1 MAIIAVDIGGTQLRA
16 ALFNS
21 GSEKPHIT
29 KKTTTAGEGST
40 FERLCDLIQ
49 SVMVGSEGVEKII
62 VAAPGPVNP
71 VTGVISSAPNIP
83 EWHDF
88 PIGPNLSSHFNIPVK
103 VGNDANLAAL
113 GEWRFGAGRG
123 HQHLIYLTI
132 STGIGGGVIT
142 NGKLLLGENGLAAEL
157 GHVTIHPEGPLCSCG
172 QNGHIEAYA
181 SGPSIARYVKE
192 QISLGVNSSLKNI
205 PAVSAKEITAA
216 AVNGDKLAIEALSR
230 SGYYLGMM
238 LASIVQIF
246 NPSIVIFGGGVSM
259 SGKFLF
265 DPMHESLKKHVMD
278 QAYIRDLT
286 IATASLSD
294 NAGLMGALAL
304 GLLPDN

>member
-16 ALFNS
+16 AVFKN
-21 GSEKPHIT
+21 GSEKPHHN
-29 KKTTTAGEGST
+29 KKTTTRGDGST
-40 FERLCDLIQ
+40 FDRLCDLIQ
-49 SVMVGSEGVEKII
+49 SVMIDDEKVEKII
-62 VAAPGPVNP
+62 VATPGPVNP
-71 VTGVISSAPNIP
+71 VTGIISSTPNIP

-88 PIGPNLSSHFNIPVK
+88 PIGPNLSSHFKLPVK

-113 GEWRFGAGRG
+113 GEWRFGAGKG
-123 HQHLIYLTI
+123 HKHLIYMTI

-142 NGKLLLGENGLAAEL
+142 DGKLLLGVNGLAAEL
-157 GHVTIHPEGPLCSCG
+157 GHVTIQPDGPVCSCG
-172 QNGHIEAYA
+172 QSGHIESYT

-192 QISLGVNSSLKNI
+192 KIREGSHSSLKDLPI
-205 PAVSAKEITAA
+205 ITAKEITTAA
-216 AVNGDKLAIEALSR
+216 INGDALAIEALSR
-230 SGYYLGMM
+230 AGFYLGMM
-238 LASIVQIF
+238 LASFVQIF
-246 NPSIVIFGGGVSM
+246 NPSIVIFGGGVSL
-259 SGKFLF
+259 SGKYLF
-265 DPMHESLKKHVMD
+265 DPMQESLKKHVMD